1 MRFLSNSGIYLP
13 LKHND
18 TIMLTNKNRITWVI
32 KSGIF
37 SILLMGCSGT
47 ESNKE
52 LSSSLKNDTMYPIEK
67 TVEEITTLT
76 DSAGNKMVFITEMTS
91 MIDSNDIRIAEMQ
104 VKVKKAKP
112 ESAQILEELNRR
124 NKALKTRVDNLGK
137 ESKTEWNKL
146 KADLKAELSKIR
158 HELAELT
165 LSEDFE

>member
-1 MRFLSNSGIYLP
+1 MHFFSNSGIYLP
-13 LKHND
+13 LKHNNK
-18 TIMLTNKNRITWVI
+18 IMLTNKNRITWVI

-37 SILLMGCSGT
+37 SFLLMGCTGT
-47 ESNKE
+47 DTNKE
-52 LSSSLKNDTMYPIEK
+52 FSKSLKNDTMYPVEK

-146 KADLKAELSKIR
+146 KEDMKAELSKIR

-165 LSEDFE
+165 LGEDFE